1 MAQAVMDKIDLAYK
15 GDVFSYNQ
23 LIGAL
28 KKLYDI
34 KGFETMVYVSGGLAP
49 YLYLNVPSN
58 RLHEDL
64 DLVCDKF
71 DIETLREMIK
81 KAKLYIPEWDS
92 LFYENNSEDY
102 GFSFLVDGVPVGIF
116 PYEKI
121 IDGIKQNSFDPFTKE
136 VKSKLY
142 PGLNKSDYITI
153 YKRDKEDDVRLMSL
167 EVVTISKYLSN
178 RNKDRIDFA
187 YLAKCNLDREKFDR
201 VKNAFASLKNDLG
214 KYNSIKVLTM
224 AMKSPVKLKQKK
236 QGGFASV
243 VTIISSVFLIVV
255 VLTIYMFNR

>member
-1 MAQAVMDKIDLAYK
+1 MLHC
-15 GDVFSYNQ
+15 
-23 LIGAL
+23 
-28 KKLYDI
+28 I
-34 KGFETMVYVSGGLAP
+34 KHNIL
-49 YLYLNVPSN
+49 LNI
-58 RLHEDL
+58 L
-64 DLVCDKF
+64 
-71 DIETLREMIK
+71 
-81 KAKLYIPEWDS
+81 
-92 LFYENNSEDY
+92 
-102 GFSFLVDGVPVGIF
+102 
-116 PYEKI
+116 
-121 IDGIKQNSFDPFTKE
+121 
-136 VKSKLY
+136 
-142 PGLNKSDYITI
+142 
-153 YKRDKEDDVRLMSL
+153 
-167 EVVTISKYLSN
+167 KYLSN